1 MARRSRLRLA
11 FLGVFLIL
19 GGAAACSS
27 KESRPAAA
35 GDGTAAVP
43 NNAGTTEG
51 GVDASLRD
59 SAVDT
64 GTADSGAACN
74 DVVLTGVLVDRIGFN
89 SSDSPPVGVGGT
101 VVDGTYDLT
110 SYSVYVGAGGV
121 AGPTG
126 ISARGSIRISGGKL
140 DEITEFS
147 GSGPTTQVRKSSG
160 YSAASAT
167 FATTEICPNVGG
179 GSQRQFTATD
189 PLLTLTDMVTKE
201 AFTFTKR

>member
-27 KESRPAAA
+27 KESRPAPAV
-35 GDGTAAVP
+35 DGTARVP
-43 NNAGTTEG
+43 NNAGDTEG
-51 GVDASLRD
+51 GVDASRD
-59 SAVDT
+59 SSVDT
-64 GTADSGAACN
+64 GAADSGAACN
-74 DVVLTGVLVDRIGFN
+74 DVVLTGVLVDRTGING
-89 SSDSPPVGVGGT
+89 DPPVGLGGT

-110 SYSVYVGAGGV
+110 SYSVYVGVGGV

-126 ISARGSIRISGGKL
+126 ITARGTIRISGGKL
-140 DEITEFS
+140 DEITELS
-147 GSGPTTQVRKSSG
+147 GSGPTTLARKSSG
-160 YSAASAT
+160 YNASAAT
-167 FATTEICPNVGG
+167 FATTEVCPSVGG
-179 GSQRQFTATD
+179 GTQRQFTATD

>member
-11 FLGVFLIL
+11 FLGVFVIL

-51 GVDASLRD
+51 GVDASSGD
-59 SAVDT
+59 SSVDAAV
-64 GTADSGAACN
+64 ADSGAACN
-74 DVVLTGVLVDRIGFN
+74 DVALTGVLVDRIGIN
-89 SSDSPPVGVGGT
+89 GDPPVGVGGT

-110 SYSVYVGAGGV
+110 GYSVYVGAGGV

-126 ISARGSIRISGGKL
+126 ISARGTIRISGGRI

-147 GSGPTTQVRKSSG
+147 GSGPTTQARKSSG

-179 GSQRQFTATD
+179 SRQRQFTAAD
-189 PLLTLTDMVTKE
+189 PLLTLTDMATKE

>member
-27 KESRPAAA
+27 KESRPVPAV
-35 GDGTAAVP
+35 DGTAKVP
-43 NNAGTTEG
+43 NNAGDTEG
-51 GVDASLRD
+51 GVDASARD
-59 SAVDT
+59 SSVDAAVADT
-64 GTADSGAACN
+64 GAACN
-74 DVVLTGVLVDRIGFN
+74 DVVLTGVLVDRTGVN
-89 SSDSPPVGVGGT
+89 GDPPVGLGGT

-110 SYSVYVGAGGV
+110 GYSVYVGVGGV

-126 ISARGSIRISGGKL
+126 ITARGTIRIAGGKL
-140 DEITEFS
+140 DEITELS

-160 YSAASAT
+160 YSAAAAT
-167 FATTEICPNVGG
+167 FATTEICPSVGG

>member
-27 KESRPAAA
+27 KESRPGPA
-35 GDGTAAVP
+35 GDGTATVP
-43 NNAGTTEG
+43 NNAGNTEG
-51 GVDASLRD
+51 GASSGD

-64 GTADSGAACN
+64 GVADSGAACN
-74 DVVLTGVLVDRIGFN
+74 DVVLTGVLIDRIGVN
-89 SSDSPPVGVGGT
+89 GDPPVGVGGT

-110 SYSVYVGAGGV
+110 GYSVYVGVGGV

-126 ISARGSIRISGGKL
+126 ISARGTIRIAGGKL
-140 DEITEFS
+140 DEITELS

-160 YSAASAT
+160 YNAAAAT
-167 FATTEICPNVGG
+167 FATTESCPSVGG
-179 GSQRQFTATD
+179 GSQRQFTAAD
-189 PLLTLTDMVTKE
+189 PLLTLTDPVTKE

>member
-11 FLGVFLIL
+11 FVGVFLIL

-27 KESRPAAA
+27 KESRPASA
-35 GDGTAAVP
+35 GDGTATVP
-43 NNAGTTEG
+43 NNAGNTEG
-51 GVDASLRD
+51 GVDASSRD
-59 SAVDT
+59 SSVDT
-64 GTADSGAACN
+64 GAADTGAACN
-74 DVVLTGVLVDRIGFN
+74 DVVLTGVLVDRTGING
-89 SSDSPPVGVGGT
+89 DPPVGLGGT
-101 VVDGTYDLT
+101 VVDGAYDLT
-110 SYSVYVGAGGV
+110 SYSVYVGVAGV

-126 ISARGSIRISGGKL
+126 ITARGSIRIAGGKL
-140 DEITEFS
+140 DEITELS
-147 GSGPTTQVRKSSG
+147 GSGPTTLVRKSSG

-179 GSQRQFTATD
+179 GTQRQFTAAD